1 MSEGSLRRRL
11 WARVVHDRSI
21 GFGFEHIGLTT
32 LRFPRIMALVALAF
46 TLLCFTQLPRA
57 NVDGNLLRVYADS
70 GHYYDAYERLSDTFG
85 TFENDIYLLVSS
97 PTLTEPATL
106 EKVRELAF
114 DLELNEFAVG
124 TMSPFSL
131 RKPVGNGGSMPAVPE
146 GMTDVDEVALA
157 LTDLQQNDPMMRN
170 LINPDLTGMVLIMF
184 PNQAMTRGDGTKAML
199 ASLRDMLA
207 YYEGGDLEIELTGPP
222 IWTSEMLN
230 AAVDDQIKFTVY
242 GFALGAVIALFA
254 LRSLTGALLVA
265 ATPFVAVI
273 WSMGTVLMLF
283 GSFSFLTIIVTTL
296 VLVMAFAESMFFI
309 FNWLAYWRDGMEP
322 HKAVDATLKLVGPA
336 TALTTLTTLV
346 AFASLYFSP
355 GQGVQEFAIA
365 GAVGSAIMFVCLMTV
380 MPLLLKA
387 ALHLGFRLPRPPSF
401 ALNAPVPLA
410 WLLATRFGRPIT
422 VLSALLVLL
431 LVVPYFL
438 IQPRFSFEDF
448 MATDSNALSAAAEID
463 QGVGGVAPLYVRV
476 PLRDNDPNVGARDI
490 ETLRRV
496 HAIVEAELGD
506 NKVISVA
513 SMSNYTDSG
522 FSREEVL
529 DSIGP
534 FMKRRFVTD
543 DGTQGLVTG
552 FMPTII
558 QSDALKA
565 MVARIDAELL
575 AAGIAGAEIGGFRVL
590 TTFATDDIVRSLQS
604 SLAVSVI
611 LNIALIGFAFGSLRV
626 ATASIVPNLFPILG
640 TEAYLWLSGAGLQL
654 TTVIALTIAFGI
666 AVNDTIHFLSH
677 YVHGRREE
685 YRDHI
690 GAIRNTLERIG
701 GAIVATTVILCV
713 GTAIVAYSDLPQ
725 VALFGRLFVLSLALA
740 LIGDLFML
748 PAILVAGARFFQP
761 LARIR
766 VRTADHDATP
776 DDPAGDTRTGRL
788 LPPG

>member
-265 ATPFVAVI
+265 ATPFVAVM

-590 TTFATDDIVRSLQS
+590 TTFATDDIVRSLQA

-626 ATASIVPNLFPILG
+626 AMASIVPNLFPILG

-776 DDPAGDTRTGRL
+776 DDPAGDTRTGRP

>member
-46 TLLCFTQLPRA
+46 TVLCFTQLPRA

-242 GFALGAVIALFA
+242 GFALGAVIALLA

-265 ATPFVAVI
+265 ATPFVAVM

-513 SMSNYTDSG
+513 SMSNYTDGG

-590 TTFATDDIVRSLQS
+590 TTFATDDIVRSLQA

-626 ATASIVPNLFPILG
+626 AMASIVPNLFPILG